1 MRRIIVK
8 FMLASLVAV
17 AVAGGA
23 WVLVAPSPAKAEFP
37 GKNGRIA
44 FMKQDSAE
52 HWQTWVANKDLS
64 EQVKLTSGSAD
75 SGWAVWKPGV
85 PN

>member
-23 WVLVAPSPAKAEFP
+23 WVLVAPSPA
-37 GKNGRIA
+37 
-44 FMKQDSAE
+44 SA
-52 HWQTWVANKDLS
+52 WRR
-64 EQVKLTSGSAD
+64 
-75 SGWAVWKPGV
+75 
-85 PN
+85 